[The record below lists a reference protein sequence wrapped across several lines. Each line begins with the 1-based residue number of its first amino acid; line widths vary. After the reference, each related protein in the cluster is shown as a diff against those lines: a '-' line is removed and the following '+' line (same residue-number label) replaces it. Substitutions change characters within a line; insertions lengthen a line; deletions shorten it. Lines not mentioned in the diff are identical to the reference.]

1 MFSSTYKRDFNYYG
15 NLRYRQ
21 RYPSLS
27 TPTSIGVN
35 LIYFLEEK
43 KQGENTVILHIWNLF
58 SCVSSCVV
66 TCLLCNN
73 ENFGASLPKVLNV
86 LGKWIAKTLYAVGG
100 QGKRENKN
108 SLTAQA
114 SYPTSP
120 LPDISFSDSLTS
132 GEFSFRVRV

>member
-1 MFSSTYKRDFNYYG
+1 MTT
-15 NLRYRQ
+15 YRQ
-21 RYPSLS
+21 RYPSLF
-27 TPTSIGVN
+27 TPTHLGILYIFSRRFLRERKIFWKRKNKGRAA
-35 LIYFLEEK
+35 LFCTSGTYFPACLP
-43 KQGENTVILHIWNLF
+43 
-58 SCVSSCVV
+58 CVV
-66 TCLLCNN
+66 TCLLCSN

-86 LGKWIAKTLYAVGG
+86 PGKWIAKTLYAVDG